1 MTAHQHH
8 ADPAAEEAA
17 QADLLDLDAEVL
29 HAYLADAISWLRQES
44 GTIRR
49 ARILDLGA
57 GTGTGT
63 VALAQRFGGAKVIAV
78 DAAAPML
85 HRVRARALDLGLAPR
100 VRTVEADL
108 DAGLPDVGTVDV
120 GWASMSLHHLTD
132 PDRVLG
138 QVFAALRPGGLLA
151 VAEFGA
157 HLRFLPDDLGFGRPG
172 LEQRCHNAFQHA
184 HDEALPH
191 LGSDWTLRLEHAG
204 FTQVRERAFTIALD
218 PPHPP
223 GTRRYALTWLRRMRS
238 AIADRLA
245 SDDLGTLDELLDG
258 GGPRSLAER
267 ADLQVR
273 GVRTVSLAR
282 RP

>member
-1 MTAHQHH
+1 MTTHQHH
-8 ADPAAEEAA
+8 ADPAAAEAA
-17 QADLLDLDAEVL
+17 EAELLDLDAEVL

-49 ARILDLGA
+49 SRVLDLGA

-63 VALAQRFGGAKVIAV
+63 VQLAQRFGGAEVIAV
-78 DAAAPML
+78 DADAPML

-108 DAGLPDVGTVDV
+108 DVGLPDVGTVDV
-120 GWASMSLHHLTD
+120 VWASMSLHHLTD

-138 QVFAALRPGGLLA
+138 EVFAALRPGGLLA

-157 HLRFLPDDLGFGRPG
+157 HLRFLPDDLGFGRRG
-172 LEQRCHNAFQHA
+172 LEQRCHDAFQHA

-191 LGSDWTLRLEHAG
+191 LGSDWALRLEHAG

-218 PPHPP
+218 PPHPS
-223 GTRRYALTWLRRMRS
+223 GTHRYALTWLRRMRS

-245 SDDLGTLDELLDG
+245 SDDLAVLDELLDG
-258 GGPRSLAER
+258 GGARSVGVR
-267 ADLQVR
+267 TDLQVR
-273 GVRTVSLAR
+273 GVRTVTLAR